1 MVSSTA
7 VSVLR
12 RTRRM
17 MLMEDVVGRRVV
29 CGSAKEEERELRQ
42 QEERVKDSS
51 GVATSWKAPSATG
64 ACPQLS
70 PLGVWEY
77 LLVSHSRQLAGCATV
92 ELRCKYNAVQ
102 QDLGVM
108 LLVRRCHCK
117 MHSSYVPR
125 ARFPPITSPHGGSS
139 PGHSQ
144 STGPVLRASPNFTD
158 VASTSTAKPA
168 LPAVAVFL
176 A

>member
-29 CGSAKEEERELRQ
+29 CGSAKEE
-42 QEERVKDSS
+42 RVKDSS

-70 PLGVWEY
+70 PLGVW
-77 LLVSHSRQLAGCATV
+77 
-92 ELRCKYNAVQ
+92 
-102 QDLGVM
+102 
-108 LLVRRCHCK
+108 
-117 MHSSYVPR
+117 
-125 ARFPPITSPHGGSS
+125 
-139 PGHSQ
+139 
-144 STGPVLRASPNFTD
+144 
-158 VASTSTAKPA
+158 
-168 LPAVAVFL
+168 
-176 A
+176 